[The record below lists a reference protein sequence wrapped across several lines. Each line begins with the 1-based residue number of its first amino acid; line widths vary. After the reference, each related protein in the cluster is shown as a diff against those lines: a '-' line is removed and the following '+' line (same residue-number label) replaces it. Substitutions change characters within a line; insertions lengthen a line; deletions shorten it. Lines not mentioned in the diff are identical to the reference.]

1 MTYENNSN
9 EKSNGRA
16 YVPKKMNEKQI
27 WYTATNDNHWV
38 TGSWLGICTPSFLDP
53 PSYPLFFFFIL
64 PANIL
69 WGRDQYTV
77 IQTFNSNRTG
87 YRNFRYTKTRYFISE
102 TQAQY
107 ALNLRIHS
115 YFLGLIR
122 IVSQYVFYKD
132 HQSVTFY
139 LKPE

>member
-1 MTYENNSN
+1 MKTIQTRNLTAGFMYKKNEWNTNMIYSN
-9 EKSNGRA
+9 KRQPLSYRFLTWD
-16 YVPKKMNEKQI
+16 MHSI
-27 WYTATNDNHWV
+27 F
-38 TGSWLGICTPSFLDP
+38 SWPSFL
-53 PSYPLFFFFIL
+53 SSIFFFYFIL
-64 PANIL
+64 LPNIL